1 MRTKIILIALFVI
14 ANTSSAQTI
23 LGISPRYNYLDF
35 SANTSDVVIT
45 TGQLERFYIIIDDS
59 IKLKVLGH
67 PSLGRC
73 MINNVPKG
81 IHTFVVVQYLGWSD
95 RENYK
100 YESTVLSTGN
110 REEIVVKL
118 PVERY
123 NYNSNN
129 SELQLVLVALAGL
142 GYLMKLVFL

>member
-23 LGISPRYNYLDF
+23 LGEFPRFNYLDF
-35 SANTSDVVIT
+35 SENTSDVTLIT
-45 TGQLERFYIIIDDS
+45 YHLSRFDIIIDDT
-59 IKLKVLGH
+59 IKLKVIGH
-67 PSLGRC
+67 PSWGRC
-73 MINNVPKG
+73 IIKNVPKG
-81 IHTFVVVQYLGWSD
+81 KHTFVVVQNRSWAN

-129 SELQLVLVALAGL
+129 NELQLVLVALAGL

>member
-14 ANTSSAQTI
+14 ANSSSAQTI
-23 LGISPRYNYLDF
+23 LGEFPRYNYLDF
-35 SANTSDVVIT
+35 SENTSDVTLIT
-45 TGQLERFYIIIDDS
+45 YQLSSFDIIIDDT
-59 IKLKVLGH
+59 IKLKVIGH
-67 PSLGRC
+67 PSWGRC
-73 MINNVPKG
+73 IIKNVPKG
-81 IHTFVVVQYLGWSD
+81 KHTFVVVQNRLWAN

-100 YESTVLSTGN
+100 YESTVMSTGN

-123 NYNSNN
+123 SYNSNN